1 MAINWSAVTRAA
13 LYQVIFIVYDQ
24 LARPS
29 LDTATATLLLAK
41 LRHFKGFPSILND

>member
-29 LDTATATLLLAK
+29 LDTATATLLAK
-41 LRHFKGFPSILND
+41 LGTSKVFRQF

>member
-29 LDTATATLLLAK
+29 LDTATATLLAK
-41 LRHFKGFPSILND
+41 LGHFKGFPSILND

>member
-41 LRHFKGFPSILND
+41 LGHFKGFPSILND